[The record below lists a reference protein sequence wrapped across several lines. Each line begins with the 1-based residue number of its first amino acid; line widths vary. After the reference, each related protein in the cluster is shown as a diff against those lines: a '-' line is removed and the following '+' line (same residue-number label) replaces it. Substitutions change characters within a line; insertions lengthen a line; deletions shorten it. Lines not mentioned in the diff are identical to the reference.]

1 MEESIK
7 AWTEIESSEEKPWD
21 KKKTK
26 FRKDDVEGMLE
37 ITLANQFFIN
47 VENIKPRMQNQ
58 LRRMAAFSNPEF
70 YKKQAMGFAVR
81 GIPRIISCSTDIDHY
96 ICLPRGCGEK
106 LIDTLKESDIIY
118 NLDDKRQNGN
128 DIDV

>member
-1 MEESIK
+1 
-7 AWTEIESSEEKPWD
+7 
-21 KKKTK
+21 
-26 FRKDDVEGMLE
+26 
-37 ITLANQFFIN
+37 
-47 VENIKPRMQNQ
+47 MQNQ

-106 LIDTLKESDIIY
+106 LIGTLKESDITY
-118 NLDDKRQNGN
+118 DLDDKRQNGN
-128 DIDV
+128 AIDVSFKGKLYPEQIQAAEKMLANDRSAW